1 VGDPDVEF
9 SSRLTKVSKILLKP
23 QTSKLAVYLHSPSTN
38 FNRRWIAVVD
48 AVTEQVGKLK
58 GSGVAAS
65 KDVAFL
71 KAIVELGENFIFKF
85 EGLADRNGIAGGLFR
100 DAAKQRAVNELVER
114 DAFLYHY
121 RGKIPFIAIERIASK
136 DHGSI
141 LLFTMASPVPQ
152 IKCYLATDEKCAKGD
167 FPCILLG
174 LGAHGDPLVARA
186 KALDEYSTMYYDH
199 LYRPGWCEFLE
210 CSPSK
215 IGRITDF
222 HHVQSRDPRNREI
235 FKQLCTVGKDHQLSS
250 ARSIDVSKAWTYRH
264 LESPVRFIRYVQASN
279 PKITALSFGVPEP
292 GSSNNQERPLF
303 HPIW

>member
-1 VGDPDVEF
+1 MMILRTGGG
-9 SSRLTKVSKILLKP
+9 SRRGVFE
-23 QTSKLAVYLHSPSTN
+23 ST
-38 FNRRWIAVVD
+38 D
-48 AVTEQVGKLK
+48 K
-58 GSGVAAS
+58 GQQNS
-65 KDVAFL
+65 L
-71 KAIVELGENFIFKF
+71 KA
-85 EGLADRNGIAGGLFR
+85 ADLEISGISSF
-100 DAAKQRAVNELVER
+100 AVNKLQSSLDSCCR
-114 DAFLYHY
+114 
-121 RGKIPFIAIERIASK
+121 RGHRAGREAKRFRS
-136 DHGSI
+136 G
-141 LLFTMASPVPQ
+141 SPVPQ

-250 ARSIDVSKAWTYRH
+250 ARSTDVSKAWTYRH